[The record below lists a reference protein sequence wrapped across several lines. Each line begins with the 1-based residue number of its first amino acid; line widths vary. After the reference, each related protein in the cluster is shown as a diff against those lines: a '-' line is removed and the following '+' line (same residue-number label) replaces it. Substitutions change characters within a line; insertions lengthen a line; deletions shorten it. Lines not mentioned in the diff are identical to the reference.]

1 MMCKLLVSVTYYIPY
16 IDSYDIDLVS
26 VFYSKSMYVPLPM
39 VLCVKIS
46 TIITVF
52 WSNVDMI
59 FG

>member
-1 MMCKLLVSVTYYIPY
+1 MMCKLLVSVTYYIPC

-46 TIITVF
+46 IIITVF